1 MNVNSYCSI
10 SFLAICMGSVLDFG
24 LSDNC
29 VLLFYISLVVFDSE
43 HLFICLFVI
52 YISSCG
58 QESAEIFCPLL
69 NGVGCFLIVEF

>member
-1 MNVNSYCSI
+1 
-10 SFLAICMGSVLDFG
+10 MGSVLDFG

-58 QESAEIFCPLL
+58 QVSAEIFCPLL
-69 NGVGCFLIVEF
+69 NGLVVFLLLSFRSSACF